1 MLSRGGYTQARAQ
14 LSVLDPLIG
23 SFPFF
28 QVLAEALLG
37 FLDVDRNGK
46 IEGGELKVL
55 LAMLGFP
62 AALLLPIPKF
72 ISIDYRSILKRLEG
86 GSAP

>member
-1 MLSRGGYTQARAQ
+1 M
-14 LSVLDPLIG
+14 
-23 SFPFF
+23 
-28 QVLAEALLG
+28 LAEALLG

-72 ISIDYRSILKRLEG
+72 ISIDYRGILKRLEG
-86 GSAP
+86 GAAGAN